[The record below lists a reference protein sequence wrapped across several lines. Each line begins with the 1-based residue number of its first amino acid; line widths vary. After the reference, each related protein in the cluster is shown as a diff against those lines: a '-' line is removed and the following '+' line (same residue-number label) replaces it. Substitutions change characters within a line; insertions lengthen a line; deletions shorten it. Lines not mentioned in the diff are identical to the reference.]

1 MASVFTSTGKIV
13 TTAIVLALFAG
24 LGPVAFNLAVDP
36 YDRAPVVDLDL
47 YKEKV
52 SEKAH
57 YPLWKMLRYRERE
70 ADLVVLG
77 DSRARALRDKYW
89 HELGAGGAFNFA
101 YGGAN
106 IDEIHATFEH
116 IKTDPEIKTLVVG
129 IQLRSFDIDH
139 KAGQN
144 RVPEAIRLANNP
156 FEYYSSWF
164 VSKIGWRNLAARYP
178 DVTTAIADLRP
189 RLVQPARAAAPA
201 PSDLAR
207 ISESCGCVFLETRT
221 GTYGRGYLG
230 RTRHWDGLDHW
241 SGIFDINVVDRD
253 LPKVYARQVT
263 KNARSDWRSFNFE
276 EQLWEKVAAIAD
288 WASENDVR
296 LIFVIPPTITE
307 MQQQIESYGLA
318 EANLNFRLRL
328 AHLAP
333 VVDFDYDN
341 HLTRDLSR
349 FTDAYH
355 FNSKV
360 ARLLVGETLQV
371 ADADSMAAR
380 SAHLARADIACPVH
394 ASDQTREISDDLVTM
409 REGTACRIWRAAE

>member
-1 MASVFTSTGKIV
+1 MASVFTNTGKIV

-116 IKTDPEIKTLVVG
+116 IKTDPEIRTLVVG
-129 IQLRSFDIDH
+129 IQLRSFDINH

-144 RVPEAIRLANNP
+144 RVPEAIRLAGNP
-156 FEYYSSWF
+156 LEYYSSWF

-189 RLVQPARAAAPA
+189 RLVQPASAATLA
-201 PSDLAR
+201 STDLAR
-207 ISESCGCVFLETRT
+207 ISESCGCVFLDTRT
-221 GTYGRGYLG
+221 GPYGRGYLG

-241 SGIFDINVVDRD
+241 SGLFDIDAFDRD
-253 LPKVYARQVT
+253 LPRVYARQVT

-276 EQLWEKVAAIAD
+276 EQLWDKVAAIAD
-288 WASENDVR
+288 WASQNDIR

-307 MQQQIESYGLA
+307 MQQQIANYGQA

-333 VVDFDYDN
+333 VVDFDFDN

-380 SAHLARADIACPVH
+380 AARQARADIACPVH

>member
-13 TTAIVLALFAG
+13 TASIVLALIAG
-24 LGPVAFNLAVDP
+24 LGPVVFNLAVDP

-57 YPLWKMLRYRERE
+57 YPLWKMLRYRERD
-70 ADLVVLG
+70 ASLVVLG

-116 IKTDPEIKTLVVG
+116 IKTDPAIKTLVVG

-144 RVPEAIRLANNP
+144 RVPEAIRLASNP

-189 RLVQPARAAAPA
+189 RLVQPAHAAGTAQ
-201 PSDLAR
+201 SELAR
-207 ISESCGCVFLETRT
+207 ISESCGCVFLETER
-221 GTYGRGYLG
+221 GTYGRRYLG
-230 RTRHWDGLDHW
+230 GSRRWDGLDHW
-241 SGIFDINVVDRD
+241 SDVFAIDAFERD

-263 KNARSDWRSFNFE
+263 KNARSDWRSFNFD
-276 EQLWEKVAAIAD
+276 EQLWEKIVSISD
-288 WASENDVR
+288 WASKNDVN

-307 MQQQIESYGLA
+307 MQQQIETYGLA

-333 VVDFDYDN
+333 VIDFDFDSP
-341 HLTRDLSR
+341 LTQNLSR

-360 ARLLVGETLQV
+360 ARLLVGEVLQV
-371 ADADSMAAR
+371 AAADSMAAR
-380 SAHLARADIACPVH
+380 TARQARADIACPVT
-394 ASDQTREISDDLVTM
+394 ASDETHAISDDLVTM